1 MVAEDQPRVDW
12 KKMPTVATIAIGVIA
27 VIKIASF
34 GLVVRSALR
43 PPPVGLSDMDGPD
56 GSWRWWEEF
65 EPEPEPRR
73 PGGAARELTRV

>member
-1 MVAEDQPRVDW
+1 
-12 KKMPTVATIAIGVIA
+12 MPTVATIAIGVIA

-43 PPPVGLSDMDGPD
+43 PPPVGPSDMDGPD

-65 EPEPEPRR
+65 GPDPEPQQ
-73 PGGAARELTRV
+73 PGGASRELTRV

>member
-1 MVAEDQPRVDW
+1 
-12 KKMPTVATIAIGVIA
+12 MPTAATIAVGAIA

-43 PPPVGLSDMDGPD
+43 PPPLKPTDMDGPD

-65 EPEPEPRR
+65 GPEPEPKS
-73 PGGAARELTRV
+73 PGGATRELTRV

>member
-1 MVAEDQPRVDW
+1 MIGIV
-12 KKMPTVATIAIGVIA
+12 PTVATIAIGVIA

-43 PPPVGLSDMDGPD
+43 PPPVRPPDLDGPD

-65 EPEPEPRR
+65 EPDPEPQR
-73 PGGAARELTRV
+73 PGGVEVDQRELTRA